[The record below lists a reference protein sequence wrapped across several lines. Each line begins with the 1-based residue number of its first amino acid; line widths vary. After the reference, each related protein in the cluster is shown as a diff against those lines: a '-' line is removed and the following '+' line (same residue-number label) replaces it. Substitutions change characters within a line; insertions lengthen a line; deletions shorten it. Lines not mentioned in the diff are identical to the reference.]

1 MIVVAQLRPLVVL
14 QSVDRRSRA
23 ETWVQMDA
31 LKQREAQLLIE
42 FDSSKTLLL
51 IPFNILLLLA
61 LMYHIAKLYCSLPFN
76 FLHIWLVLWR
86 GGGEI

>member
-51 IPFNILLLLA
+51 ITI
-61 LMYHIAKLYCSLPFN
+61 
-76 FLHIWLVLWR
+76 
-86 GGGEI
+86 